1 VRVSDDL
8 SPAEQARAARWAADW
23 LSDAGFDVSETARD
37 AMSALGCHA
46 DDMDPPVLSVR
57 EAADELVQHIGRM
70 LDRWADM
77 GSDHA
82 ARNREL
88 WTPLH
93 RKADVLADALEAD
106 DELDPPET
114 VESLRAERDSAR
126 QDADGWE
133 TSAHEIQDHCDAAL
147 ADVTHWREQFRLV
160 CDESADRKGQVEAV
174 TVELADTRTDLHKA
188 NAEVYRLR
196 AAIPVA
202 DAAWG
207 RCQRED

>member
-1 VRVSDDL
+1 MSDGL
-8 SPAEQARAARWAADW
+8 TPAEQARAARWAKDW
-23 LSDAGFDVSETARD
+23 LSDGGFDVSETARD

-77 GSDHA
+77 GSDYA

-106 DELDPPET
+106 DEIDPPET
-114 VESLRAERDSAR
+114 VESLRAERD
-126 QDADGWE
+126 E
-133 TSAHEIQDHCDAAL
+133 AL
-147 ADVTHWREQFRLV
+147 AEMEEVGAAWRQEQIMH
-160 CDESADRKGQVEAV
+160 Q
-174 TVELADTRTDLHKA
+174 KA
-188 NAEVYRLR
+188 WTTIRILQAEVARLCDTHVDAE
-196 AAIPVA
+196 AAR
-202 DAAWG
+202 G
-207 RCQRED
+207 RCARED